1 MATSRTLKLGLLAD
15 VAQFGRGMAKAA
27 NDTKSMSSK
36 MDRAVRRAG
45 ASFAALGSAAAYSAI
60 KIGVDSVKAAIEDEA
75 SQAKLSK
82 ALKNTTNATNSQIN
96 STEKWITSQQLAYG
110 ISDMKLRPALANLAR
125 ATKDLG
131 KAQDLTNLAMDIAA
145 ATNRD
150 VETVSLSLAKAY
162 NGNFGALTRLGV
174 PLDANII
181 KSKDFDA
188 ATKALNETFGGSAA
202 AAADTYAGKMARV
215 QESIGEAKETL
226 GSAFLP
232 YLGKFAE
239 YATNTLIPTL
249 QQVADGFA
257 GKPSSVSNK
266 LKQVGKDLGYG
277 PDSGAYNLGSSLR
290 DVTEAMGR
298 LIAVLT
304 GSGATGAAGSLQKI
318 ADSLNSIANALDAV
332 ANAYNTPAWKAL
344 RKVQFAAPNL
354 IGKGLG
360 KLFGSDGSRATGGS
374 VSAGQAYRVGEFGP
388 ETFIPNGSGR
398 IVPNAGKGGNTF
410 VFNGVI
416 DGESARRSIERLL
429 QNSSRRTGAVNLVGG
444 TL

>member
-45 ASFAALGSAAAYSAI
+45 AAFAALGASACYAAI
-60 KIGVDSVKAAIEDEA
+60 KIGKESVQAAVEDELA
-75 SQAKLSK
+75 QKKLAT
-82 ALKNTTNATNSQIN
+82 ALRKTAGATNTTIA
-96 STEKWITSQQLAYG
+96 STEKWISQQQMAYG
-110 ISDMKLRPALANLAR
+110 ISDNKLRPALANLTR
-125 ATKDLG
+125 ATRDVG
-131 KAQDLTNLAMDIAA
+131 KAQNLTNLAMDISA
-145 ATNRD
+145 ATGKD
-150 VETVSLSLAKAY
+150 LETVSLALSKGYL
-162 NGNFGALTRLGV
+162 GNLGALTRLGV

-188 ATKALNETFGGSAA
+188 ATKALSDTFSGSAA
-202 AAADTYAGKMARV
+202 AAADTYAGRMARLN
-215 QESIGEAKETL
+215 EGIGEAKETL
-226 GSAFLP
+226 GAAFLP
-232 YLGKFAE
+232 GLTKLVD
-239 YATNTLIPTL
+239 YANNTLIPTL
-249 QQVADGFA
+249 SQVADGFA

-277 PDSGAYNLGSSLR
+277 PDSGAYNLGKSLR
-290 DVTEAMGR
+290 DVADAMGK
-298 LIAVLT
+298 LITVAT
-304 GSGATGAAGSLQKI
+304 GSQTSGAIGNMQKI
-318 ADSLNSIANALDAV
+318 ADALTSIANAIDKVADAWDNPVFKAVRKTSNFINPLSKVGNLLDV
-332 ANAYNTPAWKAL
+332 M
-344 RKVQFAAPNL
+344 
-354 IGKGLG
+354 GG
-360 KLFGSDGSRATGGS
+360 RATGGS

-398 IVPNAGKGGNTF
+398 IVPRGGSGGNTF

-416 DGESARRSIERLL
+416 DGESARRSIERLM